1 MPATVAAC
9 FAGCPPLGARSPEAP
24 RTARLSWVLRL
35 HYSPKGASLLHRQII
50 RFVLGKGEQHQ
61 KLAPWRMPEVGDPC
75 TAALPPPAHRP
86 AEFAQTPGATNDLAG
101 VRSSNESELQESV
114 LLGTEQI
121 VDPAGEDPRLDDDH
135 RQNIRQWRMLG
146 KCLPSEGGAVVND
159 RAMSRQR
166 PDVRFEHQRPSR
178 PAPLPG

>member
-9 FAGCPPLGARSPEAP
+9 FAGCPPLWARSPEAP
-24 RTARLSWVLRL
+24 RTTRFSWGPRF
-35 HYSPKGASLLHRQII
+35 HYSPKGAALLHRPII
-50 RFVLGKGEQHQ
+50 RFVLCQGQKHQ

-114 LLGTEQI
+114 LLWREQI

-135 RQNIRQWRMLG
+135 RQNIRQWRMPG
-146 KCLPSEGGAVVND
+146 KYLPSDGGAVVLYLRF
-159 RAMSRQR
+159 RAQ
-166 PDVRFEHQRPSR
+166 
-178 PAPLPG
+178 